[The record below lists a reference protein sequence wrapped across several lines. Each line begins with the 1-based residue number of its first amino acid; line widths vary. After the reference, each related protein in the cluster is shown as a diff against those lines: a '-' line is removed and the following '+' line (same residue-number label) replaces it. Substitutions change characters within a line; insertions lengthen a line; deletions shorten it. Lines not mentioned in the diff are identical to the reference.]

1 VFTVKIITK
10 NTNIFCG
17 KTHSI
22 RVFRN
27 GCVNRWY
34 RAVEGEHRITVQ
46 AVVSH
51 KLYKEKEKHRPS
63 TMVSLY
69 MTVTANRRYKKSG
82 RSEAIRKY
90 SEHVIT

>member
-1 VFTVKIITK
+1 MNSF
-10 NTNIFCG
+10 
-17 KTHSI
+17 

-27 GCVNRWY
+27 GCVNRRY
-34 RAVEGEHRITVQ
+34 RSVEGEHRITVQ

-63 TMVSLY
+63 TMVLRY

-82 RSEAIRKY
+82 LSEAIRKY
-90 SEHVIT
+90 SEHDLT

>member
-1 VFTVKIITK
+1 MKK
-10 NTNIFCG
+10 TNIFCG
-17 KTHSI
+17 KMQSF

-34 RAVEGEHRITVQ
+34 RAAEGEHRITVQ

-63 TMVSLY
+63 TMVLRY
-69 MTVTANRRYKKSG
+69 MTVNS
-82 RSEAIRKY
+82 
-90 SEHVIT
+90 